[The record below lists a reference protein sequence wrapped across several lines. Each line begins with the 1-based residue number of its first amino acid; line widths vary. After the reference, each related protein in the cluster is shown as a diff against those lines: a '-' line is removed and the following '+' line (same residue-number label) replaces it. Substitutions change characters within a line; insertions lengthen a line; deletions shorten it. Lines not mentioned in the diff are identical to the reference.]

1 MAALFYLP
9 FRPALDAN
17 ALAVPGAKLFFYQ
30 PGTTTKRPV
39 YTSAAL
45 TTELPNPVE
54 ANAAGVWPAIYL
66 DDALTYRVVLKDAN
80 DDDLNDVD
88 PYVPGVTGEK
98 GDKGDPG
105 GNVMSIGLFADLD
118 ELDNIPAGTD
128 TIRTSGY
135 TLLGKGAANYVRW
148 SAPLGALPAW
158 GQGVWWQQAAD
169 GSRWFLSKDQTITS
183 DMFGTLG
190 DGAMAYLSTTATGT
204 DVSVNLNNM
213 RRWGLS
219 TWGVARGV
227 LTQGGH
233 RVEDTVHLSLG
244 EGFTAAYTLEG
255 ETRNAWGLWD
265 GAAIPAS
272 RIITSRND
280 RPIFSVQGA
289 RGGAVRWIAFYGPLV
304 AHIAPQY
311 LGRAVAPIPTIDDRQ
326 QSAWLPGSGPHSNG
340 RYNPGCAIAI
350 DPYSGVRPA
359 QSYPNAPYRA
369 DAGEST
375 VQYGRTHTS
384 VFEIRGCV
392 FGGFSVAVAI
402 KPSDSDANADYI
414 TMPDCTADYCIIVC
428 SGGGS
433 QLRNNDTS
441 NLKYAFVHTV
451 LSGSTHGRQIGAMAG
466 THRNWCGGH
475 QIQLVEYNAGFTGPL
490 TLEGVYFEGGH
501 RLATITGSGPPFRMT
516 SAKIL
521 YIGGPDSA
529 SLSPIRG
536 VAFNHI
542 GVSPTSSA
550 TVGCAVEIDGEIA
563 KPAPLV
569 INATRVRMN
578 VTVVDNSFPSGLPCP
593 QYRAVALNATCNGLL
608 VPRRNSAST
617 GQPDIKAVFNRYNA
631 GSTPNASVL
640 GSRYFDGVTAE
651 LPTRSEPA
659 PIWATA
665 YRGQNMGFSIPMP
678 FHGVALGGSMTSV
691 TLTGRVLR
699 GTWAGF
705 WNAGHPQRWAMLP
718 GDMWQHSSGYWAVV
732 TSYDSATDQITLLIE
747 NGWANNGGTITW
759 ETGSAA
765 SVLADLSS
773 GTWFTHGSRRFGPS
787 SHLVA
792 DFTSG
797 SINITN
803 IGTNNGTAASSGL
816 TEAAVGDFVYF
827 REELDGP
834 IFNHRSQLVT
844 ITSGTP
850 GSLAGTAGLPGSLTV
865 TRKPLLFGSY
875 IAPNVPNP

>member
-118 ELDNIPAGTD
+118 ELGNIPAGTD

-148 SAPLGALPAW
+148 SAPMGALPAW

-169 GSRWFLSKDQTITS
+169 GSRWFLSKDQTINS

-219 TWGVARGV
+219 TWGVARGI

-244 EGFTAAYTLEG
+244 ESFTAAYTLEG

-265 GAAIPAS
+265 GSGIPCA
-272 RIITSRND
+272 RIISSRND

-289 RGGAVRWIAFYGPLV
+289 RGGALRYIAIYGPLH
-304 AHIAPQY
+304 AHIITNF
-311 LGRAVAPIPTIDDRQ
+311 LGRSVAPIPTIDDRDR
-326 QSAWLPGSGPHSNG
+326 SAWLPGSGPHSNG

-350 DPYSGVRPA
+350 DPYSGVRPL
-359 QSYPNAPYRA
+359 QSYPDAPYRA

-384 VFEIRGCV
+384 VFEIRGCHI
-392 FGGFSVAVAI
+392 GGFSVARAI
-402 KPSDSDANADYI
+402 KPSDADANADFI
-414 TMPDCTADYCIIVC
+414 TMPNCQVTYCICV
-428 SGGGS
+428 SAVGGS
-433 QLRNNDTS
+433 QMRGDDTHS
-441 NLKYAFVHTV
+441 LSYNQVHTV
-451 LSGSTHGRQIGAMAG
+451 LDGNSYGRQIGAIAG
-466 THRNWCGGH
+466 THRNWVGGH
-475 QIQLVEYNAGFTGPL
+475 QIQLVSYSVGFTGPL
-490 TLEGVYFEGGH
+490 TIEDNYSEGCF
-501 RLATITGSGPPFRMT
+501 RIADITGSGT
-516 SAKIL
+516 STFKITGTKME
-521 YIGGPDSA
+521 YFSGSNVAEI
-529 SLSPIRG
+529 SPIRG
-536 VAFNHI
+536 APLNHI
-542 GVSPTSSA
+542 GVSATSGSYV
-550 TVGCAVEIDGEIA
+550 TCPIEIDGLIS
-563 KPAPLV
+563 KTVPLV
-569 INATRVRMN
+569 IFSNTVRLDLQ
-578 VTVVDNSFPSGLPCP
+578 VEDYAFPNGQPCP
-593 QYRAVALNATCNGLL
+593 QYRAVERNGTCNGIL
-608 VPRRNSAST
+608 VARQNSTST
-617 GQPDIKAVFNRYNA
+617 GGVEIRARYQAYNA
-631 GSTPNASVL
+631 ASTPNASTL
-640 GSRYFDGVTAE
+640 GPRSFDGRVANTP
-651 LPTRSEPA
+651 LRNVPA
-659 PIWATA
+659 PMWATE
-665 YRGQNMGFSIPMP
+665 YRGQVMSNPERMD
-678 FHGVALGGSMTSV
+678 FHGAVLGPPSST
-691 TLTGRVLR
+691 TLVGRVFK
-699 GTWAGF
+699 GTIAPGWA
-705 WNAGHPQRWAMLP
+705 AGRPQQWAILP
-718 GDMWQHSSGYWAVV
+718 GDVWHHSSGYWGVV
-732 TSYDSATDQITLLIE
+732 TSFDTATDQMTLLIE

-759 ETGSAA
+759 ATGSAA
-765 SVLADLSS
+765 SVLAELSA
-773 GTWFTHGSRRFGPS
+773 GTWFTHGCRRYAPT
-787 SHLVA
+787 HLLVG

-803 IGTNNGTAASSGL
+803 VGTNNGTAASTGL
-816 TEAAVGDFVYF
+816 AGVANGDFVYF
-827 REELDGP
+827 NEEIDGP
-834 IFNHRSQLVT
+834 IWQHRGQVT
-844 ITSGTP
+844 ATTP
-850 GSLAGTAGLPGSLTV
+850 GSPGSITGTAGYASGQTV
-865 TRKPLLFGSY
+865 TRKRLLFCTN